1 MNEDTRGKF
10 IERISEDGVRY
21 AIYVPEDVNT
31 NAKNIQNIFDS
42 FSSIMMDLANK
53 GVFEGKASEEFQ
65 NKFSQIKG
73 RLSTYVTTVEDF
85 SKEMTHASDTT
96 EDTEK
101 RIQQKAAELPDI
113 NI

>member
-1 MNEDTRGKF
+1 MDTK
-10 IERISEDGVRY
+10 ITYEQVKK
-21 AIYVPEDVNT
+21 AAEDVNT

-101 RIQQKAAELPDI
+101 RIQQKAAELPNI